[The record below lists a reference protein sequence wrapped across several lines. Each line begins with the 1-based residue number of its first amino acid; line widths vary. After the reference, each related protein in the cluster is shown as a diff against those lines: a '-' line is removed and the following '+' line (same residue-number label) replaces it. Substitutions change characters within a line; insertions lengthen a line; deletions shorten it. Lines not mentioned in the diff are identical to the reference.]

1 MTVYNEMREFIL
13 NIKRKVKEP
22 YFLKDS
28 KILFE
33 ENINGNILIMTIVTS
48 KTDNVKFVID
58 CNKFTVSLHITFE
71 DKELYR
77 ADNYINSVKNI
88 LRVIENKLCDL
99 K

>member
-1 MTVYNEMREFIL
+1 MTVYDEMREFIL

-22 YFLKDS
+22 YFFVDR
-28 KILFE
+28 KISFE
-33 ENINGNILIMTIVTS
+33 ENINDNILIMNIGKN

-58 CNKFTVSLHITFE
+58 CNKFKVSLYITFE

-77 ADNYINSVKNI
+77 ADNYIDSVKNI
-88 LRVIENKLCDL
+88 LRVIENKLYDL